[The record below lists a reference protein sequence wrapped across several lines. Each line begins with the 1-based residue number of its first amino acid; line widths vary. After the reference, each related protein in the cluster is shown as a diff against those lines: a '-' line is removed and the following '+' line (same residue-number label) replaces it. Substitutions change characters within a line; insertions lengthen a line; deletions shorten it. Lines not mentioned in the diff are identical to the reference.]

1 MNDTIECLPTNE
13 SAMQREH
20 QLEKQAAEKGARKV
34 RKAVEKAQQKGL
46 GADTPG
52 GVALM
57 KRAIDPVAK
66 VIDAAL
72 EAARSGKA
80 GRRHM
85 ALATMEKLPSE
96 VLAYMTLRECV
107 SATVRGRNT
116 KPMRATTIAVHIGSL
131 VEEELRLQ
139 AFDDAEP
146 GLYAT
151 MMRRL
156 KERGAQANHARRVFV
171 HTANKNNIELPK
183 LTETEKLHLGIRLI
197 EMVIE
202 GTGFFETINIKAARN
217 KTHQILRA
225 TEAVAKWAEDKN
237 LRAELLV
244 PRYAPMVVPP
254 QDWEGAQGGGYI
266 TASFKALPLVKNASR
281 KHRELLTQAD
291 LGLVLRSLNAIQ
303 RTPWRIN
310 TKVLDV
316 MTEVWE
322 RGLEIAMPN
331 REDRDVPAY
340 PPGHREAATPK
351 EAWADVHPDVKKRW
365 MQAARST
372 HEHNAS
378 TRGKRMGVSAILAV
392 ARELAGEDQIF
403 FPHQLDFR
411 GRAYAVPIGLNP
423 QGNDHA
429 KALLTFADSRGKPI
443 LDAEGAGFLAIDGA
457 NRFGFDKAD
466 LVERIA
472 WVEERQDMIRYTAE
486 NPLGDLWWADA
497 DEPWRFLAW
506 CFEYAA
512 FLDHGYGYVTTL
524 PCSADGSCNGL
535 QHFSAMLRDP
545 VGGAAVNLV
554 PHDKPA
560 DIYQRVA
567 DVVVQKLRS
576 QQNDW
581 VSRGWLDFG
590 INRKI
595 TKRPVMVVPYNGT
608 FKSCMDY
615 VRSAVEEKIAGGA
628 ENPFGDELGKHSAV
642 LARSVWES
650 IGDVVVAARQA
661 MEWLKLSAAATA
673 KQAEPISWI
682 TPSGFPAYQCYM
694 DVSERRVKTRLQG
707 ALVYLTINEETDK
720 INGGKQARSL
730 SPNFV
735 HSLDAAAMM
744 LTIAMCLD
752 NGVTS
757 FAMIHDSYGTVAPDM
772 PMLQAC
778 IRHAFVDMYE
788 DHDVLAEFLAGLP
801 EKVQPDCPQ
810 LPPKGTLNIREVLNS
825 DFFFA

>member
-1 MNDTIECLPTNE
+1 MTDTTTLE
-13 SAMQREH
+13 REH
-20 QLEKQAAEKGARKV
+20 QLEKQAAEKGAAKV
-34 RKAVEKAQQKGL
+34 RKEVNKAKEKGL

-57 KRAIDPVAK
+57 KRAIAPVSKA
-66 VIDAAL
+66 IDAAL

-80 GRRHM
+80 GRRHS
-85 ALATMEKLPSE
+85 ALATMERVPSD
-96 VLAYMTLRECV
+96 VLAYLTLRECIA
-107 SATVRGRNT
+107 ATVRGKKSAPARV
-116 KPMRATTIAVHIGSL
+116 TTIAIHIGAM

-146 GLYAT
+146 DLYAT

-156 KERGAQANHARRVFV
+156 KERGAQAHHARRVFV
-171 HTANKNNIELPK
+171 HTANKNNIELPRM
-183 LTETEKLHLGIRLI
+183 TQPEKLHLGMRLI

-202 GTGFFETINIKAARN
+202 STGFVETVNIKVGNN
-217 KTHQILRA
+217 KTHQVLRA

-237 LRAELLV
+237 VRAELLV

-254 QDWEGAQGGGYI
+254 VDWTGVEGGGYVSP
-266 TASFKALPLVKNASR
+266 AFKALPLVKNATR
-281 KHRELLTQAD
+281 KHKELLAQAD
-291 LGLVLRSLNAIQ
+291 LGLVLRSLNAVQ
-303 RTPWRIN
+303 RTAWRIN
-310 TKVLDV
+310 TRVLDV
-316 MTEVWE
+316 MSDVWE

-331 REDRDVPAY
+331 REDRPVPAY
-340 PPGHREAATPK
+340 PHGHREAATAK
-351 EAWADVHPDVKKRW
+351 EAWANVDPEVKKVW
-365 MQAARST
+365 MRSARDT
-372 HEHNAS
+372 HEKNAS
-378 TRGKRMGVSAILAV
+378 TRGKRMGVSAIIAI
-392 ARELAGEDQIF
+392 ARELADEPAIY

-429 KALLTFADSRGKPI
+429 KALLTFSESMGKPI

-457 NRFGFDKAD
+457 NRFGFDKASLD
-466 LVERIA
+466 DRIA
-472 WVEERQDMIRYTAE
+472 WVEERQDQIRYTAE
-486 NPLGDLWWADA
+486 NPLGDLWWAEA

-567 DVVVQKLRS
+567 DRVIEKLRTR
-576 QQNDW
+576 QEEDW
-581 VSRGWLDFG
+581 AARGWIDFG

-595 TKRPVMVVPYNGT
+595 TKRPVMVLPYGGT
-608 FKSCMDY
+608 FKSCMGY
-615 VRSAVEEKIAGGA
+615 VRDAVSERIADGQ
-628 ENPFGDELGKHSAV
+628 ENPFGDELGKQAAK
-642 LARSVWES
+642 LARDVWDS
-650 IGDVVVAARQA
+650 IGDVVVAAREA
-661 MEWLKLSAAATA
+661 MDWLQQCARGASKHG
-673 KQAEPISWI
+673 EPVKWI
-682 TPSGFPAYQCYM
+682 APSGFPAYQCYM
-694 DVSERRVKTRLQG
+694 DQSERRVKTRLQG
-707 ALVYLTINEETDK
+707 SLVYLTINEDTDQ
-720 INGGKQARSL
+720 IDGSRQAL
-730 SPNFV
+730 AVSPNFV

-744 LTIAMCLD
+744 LTIGLCLD
-752 NGVTS
+752 NGVGA

-778 IRHAFVDMYE
+778 LRHAFVDMYE
-788 DHDVLAEFLAGLP
+788 EHDVLAEFVNAQS
-801 EKVQPDCPQ
+801 EAVRADCPQ
-810 LPPKGTLNIREVLNS
+810 LPPRGDLNIREVLKS